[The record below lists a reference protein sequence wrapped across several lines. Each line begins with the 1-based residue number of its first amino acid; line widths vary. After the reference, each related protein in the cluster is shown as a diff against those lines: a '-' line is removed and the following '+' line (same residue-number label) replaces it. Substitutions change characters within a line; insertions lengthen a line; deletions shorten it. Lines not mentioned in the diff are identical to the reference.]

1 MIGSESNG
9 FRKSV
14 VFTKVRLSLVR
25 LFEYGQFCGSAHVCG
40 AGPLGDRSLPRRSS
54 GYIYRGFPLIPP
66 YRCTSEVRRF
76 LRKRHVCGAGP
87 LGDRSLPRRSLGYI
101 YRGVPLIP
109 PYRCTSEVRRFLRKR
124 HVCGASSLGDRSLPR
139 RSLGYTCRP
148 LSTPSN
154 GITKS
159 ASGGFPRGRA
169 WINF

>member
-1 MIGSESNG
+1 MIRVIFHLNERSNSIDRPIDIDIG
-9 FRKSV
+9 DLSGCDWERIEWISQKCGLHQGPSIPGEALR
-14 VFTKVRLSLVR
+14 VRPVLWW
-25 LFEYGQFCGSAHVCG
+25 C
-40 AGPLGDRSLPRRSS
+40 
-54 GYIYRGFPLIPP
+54 
-66 YRCTSEVRRF
+66 
-76 LRKRHVCGAGP
+76 HVCGAGP

-101 YRGVPLIP
+101 YGGFPLIP

-154 GITKS
+154 GIIKS

-169 WINF
+169 WIGF